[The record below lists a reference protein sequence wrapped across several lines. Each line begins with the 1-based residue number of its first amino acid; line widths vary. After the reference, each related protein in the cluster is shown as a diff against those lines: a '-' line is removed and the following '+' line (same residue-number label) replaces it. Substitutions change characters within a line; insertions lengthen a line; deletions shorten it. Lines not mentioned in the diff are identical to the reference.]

1 MEKLQ
6 INLLG
11 PFRAE
16 MEGQLLVGF
25 RSDKVRALLA
35 FLSVEHSRPWTRE
48 FLAELFWP
56 YYPEDKAQSNLRNSL
71 SNLRFVI
78 KDTKEEPPL
87 LLISKSMIQF
97 NTQANVFVDVNYF
110 HDLITNFTN
119 KKNQSI
125 GKMNI
130 SQIEFAVSLYK
141 GSFMEGFSLDIH
153 EFESW
158 ILRSREQYRQEYIQ
172 ALCSLSKAYDHQ
184 GDFSKALDN
193 CNQWIDI
200 DPWEEEAYRLNMQIL
215 ARLGR
220 RGAALAI
227 FESCQ
232 MRLQEDLGIK
242 PALETIRLVKKI
254 QNDLTEMDFIDI
266 SSTKSQTDI
275 AKVDPGPVPEY
286 ISGEIH
292 QSMEKNPFVAR
303 DQELAQLHIWLKDV
317 LTNQGRSAFITGE
330 PGIGKTFLLKEFAN
344 QALISHPDLLVLWG
358 QCNAYTGQGD
368 PYFPFIKYD
377 THVGWRSGIIDDRNH
392 Y

>member
-1 MEKLQ
+1 MRKLQ

-11 PFRAE
+11 PIRLE

-25 RSDKVRALLA
+25 RSDKVRAFLA

-56 YYPEDKAQSNLRNSL
+56 NYPDDKAQSNLRNSL

-125 GKMNI
+125 GKTNI
-130 SQIEFAVSLYK
+130 SQIELAVSLYK
-141 GSFMEGFSLDIH
+141 GSFMEGFSLDIQ

-184 GDFSKALDN
+184 GDFSKALDT

-242 PALETIRLVKKI
+242 PAPETFRLVQKI
-254 QNDLTEMDFIDI
+254 QDDLTKWILLIFLQQKVKRILRRWIPDQFQNMSVVKF
-266 SSTKSQTDI
+266 TKAWKKAHLLHEIKNLPNLT
-275 AKVDPGPVPEY
+275 
-286 ISGEIH
+286 SG
-292 QSMEKNPFVAR
+292 SM
-303 DQELAQLHIWLKDV
+303 
-317 LTNQGRSAFITGE
+317 
-330 PGIGKTFLLKEFAN
+330 TF
-344 QALISHPDLLVLWG
+344 
-358 QCNAYTGQGD
+358 
-368 PYFPFIKYD
+368 
-377 THVGWRSGIIDDRNH
+377 
-392 Y
+392 